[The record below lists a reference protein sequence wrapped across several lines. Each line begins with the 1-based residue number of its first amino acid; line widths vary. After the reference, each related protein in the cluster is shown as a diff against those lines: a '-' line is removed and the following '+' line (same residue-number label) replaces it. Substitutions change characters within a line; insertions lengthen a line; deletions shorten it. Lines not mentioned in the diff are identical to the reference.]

1 MKINERFSVIHNDP
15 IQHHLYWLLEEKKE
29 LLRYKKYINILGFL
43 ERFKLNIKRLIYD
56 QSFTGYINTVIG
68 FDEIKVQFLE
78 NFKGKFLI
86 KYPDDEIVFT
96 DGIIIRRSP
105 FFSRVKINNFN
116 FRLISTF
123 DQIFRPPLQIPPPEF
138 IHGIFIASYID
149 IIKMD

>member
-1 MKINERFSVIHNDP
+1 M
-15 IQHHLYWLLEEKKE
+15 IQ
-29 LLRYKKYINILGFL
+29 
-43 ERFKLNIKRLIYD
+43 RFKSNIKRLIYD
-56 QSFTGYINTVIG
+56 QPFTGYINTVTG
-68 FDEIKVQFLE
+68 FDEVKVQFLE

-86 KYPDDEIVFT
+86 KYPDVNIIFT
-96 DGIIIRRSP
+96 HGIIIRRSP
-105 FFSRVKINNFN
+105 FFSRVKINYNN